1 MNDKLDETDAKI
13 KDEVDIKY
21 QGGLSVQPIRMS
33 NLLSFSIPYKEGCTS
48 VCDYEHW
55 SWDTNLH
62 SLMWNPLYGR
72 KISILIV

>member
-33 NLLSFSIPYKEGCTS
+33 DLLSFSIQTS
-48 VCDYEHW
+48 V
-55 SWDTNLH
+55 
-62 SLMWNPLYGR
+62 
-72 KISILIV
+72 